1 VGVDKYTII
10 HPELQ
15 ANNNTKSASCTAVAF
30 PEAMGRLSRDVV

>member
-15 ANNNTKSASCTAVAF
+15 ANDSTKSASGTAVAF
-30 PEAMGRLSRDVV
+30 PEAMGRLSHDVV